1 MRREADLCS
10 LVTHDDG
17 SVGCR
22 DYRSHAML
30 HRLLTPSRVDL
41 SEESG
46 FFLDLLDQT
55 RLWRE
60 RLVQEIQFASW
71 THVRLVSSYQ
81 IDFPP
86 EMLTGYVD
94 LRRTEKANV
103 LLPLTTREK
112 APLLNFALSGPG
124 GIPAALTSRASTA
137 ALQAQYL
144 ELLAQTSGAASV
156 LRSQVKGNLY
166 EAIGA
171 FTPGLFRDTF
181 LKNAGGCYEKAL
193 LTYLQSGLGIRI
205 APADLRRWR
214 SNTATAA
221 AVLADRLN
229 EPASP
234 LSCSEEVLLALPRID
249 PLPKSI
255 GEIDAVISGY
265 LVGVRAA
272 DKADDDDY
280 LTTLAEYGRRYEM
293 IVEVEVP
300 LLEPSTIKIEEDLP
314 LELSDRSWMS
324 HTFAFG
330 DARSVHLEARSLDPS
345 VEIAGYELR
354 EVQGRDATGWIESI
368 RHARETLIIY
378 SSEPERP
385 YYVKLRLRLKS
396 ARHLLITTTMLA
408 VANIAA
414 LVGAL
419 LIDKD
424 PSYVDRLAILVIPTS
439 VAATFVLTKEQTA
452 LATRLQWRGS
462 RAFLATTTILLWI
475 AVVAGLIGYDDM
487 GTTTEGQRPEDQG
500 QLDPPG

>member
-1 MRREADLCS
+1 MSR
-10 LVTHDDG
+10 
-17 SVGCR
+17 
-22 DYRSHAML
+22 
-30 HRLLTPSRVDL
+30 RLLAPSRVDL
-41 SEESG
+41 SEQSG

-86 EMLTGYVD
+86 DLLSRYVN
-94 LRRTEKANV
+94 LRRTDKANV

-144 ELLAQTSGAASV
+144 ELLAQTSSAAST
-156 LRSQVKGNLY
+156 LRSHIAGSLY

-181 LKNAGGCYEKAL
+181 LKNAGGDHEEAL
-193 LTYLQSGLGIRI
+193 QTYLQSGLGTPV
-205 APADLRRWR
+205 ASADLRRWQVD
-214 SNTATAA
+214 TAEAA
-221 AVLADRLN
+221 AVLANRLN
-229 EPASP
+229 EPPSP
-234 LSCSEEVLLALPRID
+234 FSCSEELLLALPKID
-249 PLPKSI
+249 PLPQSI
-255 GEIDAVISGY
+255 GEVDAIVRGY
-265 LVGVRAA
+265 LTGVKGA
-272 DKADDDDY
+272 DKANDDDY
-280 LTTLAEYGRRYEM
+280 LTALAEYGRRYEM

-314 LELSDRSWMS
+314 LELSDRSWRSQNWMS

-354 EVQGRDATGWIESI
+354 DVEGGDATGWVESV
-368 RHARETLIIY
+368 RHARETLIVY

-385 YYVKLRLRLKS
+385 YYVSLRLRLRS
-396 ARHLLITTTMLA
+396 ARHLQVTTTMLA
-408 VANIAA
+408 VANLAA
-414 LVGAL
+414 LVGVL
-419 LIDKD
+419 LIENGR
-424 PSYVDRLAILVIPTS
+424 SYVDRLAVLVIPTT
-439 VAATFVLTKEQTA
+439 VAATFVLIREQTA

-462 RAFLATTTILLWI
+462 RAFLAATTLVLWI
-475 AVVAGLIGYDDM
+475 VVVVGLIRYDDTAPM
-487 GTTTEGQRPEDQG
+487 VEKQRPKDQG
-500 QLDPPG
+500 QLEPLGEAPSTI